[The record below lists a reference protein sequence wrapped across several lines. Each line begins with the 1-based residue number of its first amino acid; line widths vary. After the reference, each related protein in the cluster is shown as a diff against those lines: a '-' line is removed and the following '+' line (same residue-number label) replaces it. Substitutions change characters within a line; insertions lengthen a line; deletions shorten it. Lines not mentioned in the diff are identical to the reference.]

1 MGHIHNRKNPSL
13 LLQCLRYLVDIDDRY
28 ILHIAGE
35 HQETMSKLYFDHMI
49 KAMEPEP
56 NVKFYGW
63 VNDIANW
70 LQDKQYIL
78 STSIHESFGYGITEA
93 MACGLKP
100 LIHNFFC
107 ANEIYSEKYCFNSIS
122 EFGSLVF
129 SSDYRSG
136 EYRKYVQDN
145 YSLTKQLHEIESLL
159 GACYKPKAAGQFEGR
174 VRPGA

>member
-1 MGHIHNRKNPSL
+1 
-13 LLQCLRYLVDIDDRY
+13 
-28 ILHIAGE
+28 
-35 HQETMSKLYFDHMI
+35 
-49 KAMEPEP
+49 
-56 NVKFYGW
+56 
-63 VNDIANW
+63 
-70 LQDKQYIL
+70 
-78 STSIHESFGYGITEA
+78 

-107 ANEIYSEKYCFNSIS
+107 ANEIYPEKYCFNSIS